1 MSSGDHAK
9 ANRAAGGTDMDAV
22 YIVAAKRT
30 PIGKLNGAFAGLS
43 AAELGAQLIQAML
56 ADADLAPDAVSEVIM
71 GQVLTGGAGQNPAR
85 QAALKAGLS
94 VGVPAMTVNKV
105 CGAGQKSIH
114 LAAQAIRC
122 GDADCVI
129 AGGQDS
135 MTSAPHVISGVR
147 AGIRMGDRTVKDSM
161 ITDGLWDAFHQVHM
175 GVTAEALAQR
185 YQITREEQDRFALR
199 SQEKADAAIQAGRFD
214 DEIVPVSIKDRQ
226 GDLVIER
233 DEHPNP
239 STTMEALGRLRPVFD
254 AAGTITA
261 GNSAGLNDGAAAVLV
276 MSEARMKELGLTPLA
291 RIASYASAGV
301 EPMDMGLG
309 PVAASRRA
317 LDKAGWRHADLDV
330 MEINEAFAAQAI
342 AVNREMGWNEDIIN
356 MNGGAIALGHP
367 LAGSGCRIVV
377 TLLHEMIRRDAK
389 KGLASL
395 CIGGGQGVAICLE
408 RSGANRR

>member
-1 MSSGDHAK
+1 
-9 ANRAAGGTDMDAV
+9 MDAV
-22 YIVAAKRT
+22 YIVAAKRA
-30 PIGKLNGAFAGLS
+30 PIGKLNGAFASLS
-43 AAELGAQLIQAML
+43 AAELGGQLIQAML
-56 ADADLAPDAVSEVIM
+56 ADTKLAPDSISEVIM

-85 QAALKAGLS
+85 QASLKAGLP

-147 AGIRMGDRTVKDSM
+147 GGIRMGDRIVKDSM

-185 YQITREEQDRFALR
+185 YQITREEQDSFALR
-199 SQEKADAAIQAGRFD
+199 SQEKADAAIRTGRFD
-214 DEIVPVSIKDRQ
+214 DEIVPVSVNA
-226 GDLVIER
+226 GDVVVDR
-233 DEHPNP
+233 DEHPNT
-239 STTMEALGRLRPVFD
+239 STTMEGLGRLKPVFD
-254 AAGTITA
+254 PAGTITA
-261 GNSAGLNDGAAAVLV
+261 GNASGLSDGAAAVLV
-276 MSEARMKELGLTPLA
+276 MSEARMNELGLKPLA

-309 PVAASRRA
+309 PVAASRLA
-317 LDKAGWRHADLDV
+317 LRKAGWRSSDLDV

-356 MNGGAIALGHP
+356 MSGGAIALGHP

-377 TLLHEMIRRDAK
+377 TLLHEMARRNAM

-408 RSGANRR
+408 R

>member
-1 MSSGDHAK
+1 MK
-9 ANRAAGGTDMDAV
+9 DAV

-30 PIGKLNGAFAGLS
+30 PIGKLNGALASLS
-43 AAELGAQLIQAML
+43 AAELGGQLIQAML
-56 ADADLAPDAVSEVIM
+56 AETGLAPDAVSEVIM

-85 QAALKAGLS
+85 QASLKAGLP
-94 VGVPAMTVNKV
+94 VGVPAMIVNKV
-105 CGAGQKSIH
+105 CGAGQKAIH

-135 MTSAPHVISGVR
+135 MTSAPHFMSGVR
-147 AGIRMGDRTVKDSM
+147 GGVRMGDRSVKDSM

-175 GVTAEALAQR
+175 GVTVESLAQR
-185 YQITREEQDRFALR
+185 YQITRGEQDCFALR
-199 SQEKADAAIQAGRFD
+199 SQEKADAAIRSARFD
-214 DEIVPVSIKDRQ
+214 DEIVPVSIKTGQSDVVV
-226 GDLVIER
+226 DR

-239 STTMEALGRLRPVFD
+239 STTLEGLARLKPVFD
-254 AAGTITA
+254 PAGTITA
-261 GNSAGLNDGAAAVLV
+261 GNSSGLNDGAAAVLV
-276 MSEARMKELGLTPLA
+276 MSETRMNELGLKPLA

-309 PVAASRRA
+309 PVAASRLA
-317 LDKAGWRHADLDV
+317 LAKAGWQPSELDV

-342 AVNREMGWNEDIIN
+342 AVNREMGWNEEIIN
-356 MNGGAIALGHP
+356 ISGGAIALGHP

-377 TLLHEMIRRDAK
+377 TLLHEMTRRK
-389 KGLASL
+389 TRKGLASL

-408 RSGANRR
+408 R

>member
-1 MSSGDHAK
+1 
-9 ANRAAGGTDMDAV
+9 MDAV

-30 PIGKLNGAFAGLS
+30 PIGKLNGAFASLS
-43 AAELGAQLIQAML
+43 AAGLGAQLIQAML
-56 ADADLAPDAVSEVIM
+56 AETQLAPDAVGEVIM

-85 QAALKAGLS
+85 QAALKAGLP

-122 GDADCVI
+122 GDADCVV

-135 MTSAPHVISGVR
+135 MTSAPHFISGVR
-147 AGIRMGDRTVKDSM
+147 GGIRMGDRTVKDSM

-199 SQEKADAAIQAGRFD
+199 SQGKADAAIQAGRFD
-214 DEIVPVSIKDRQ
+214 DEIAPVSIKARQ
-226 GDLVIER
+226 GDVVIER
-233 DEHPNP
+233 DEHPSP
-239 STTMEALGRLRPVFD
+239 STTMEGLGRLRPVFD

-261 GNSAGLNDGAAAVLV
+261 GNSSGLNDGAAAVLV

-317 LDKAGWRHADLDV
+317 LDKAGWRASDLDA

-356 MNGGAIALGHP
+356 MSGGAIALGHP

-377 TLLHEMIRRDAK
+377 TLLHEMVRRGAK

-408 RSGANRR
+408 R

>member
-1 MSSGDHAK
+1 MSSGEHSLC
-9 ANRAAGGTDMDAV
+9 AAEVEDGKLQDAV

-30 PIGKLNGAFAGLS
+30 PIGKLNGALASLS
-43 AAELGAQLIQAML
+43 AAELGGQLIQAML
-56 ADADLAPDAVSEVIM
+56 AETGLAPDAVSEVIM

-85 QAALKAGLS
+85 QASLRGGLPVS
-94 VGVPAMTVNKV
+94 VPAMTVNKV

-135 MTSAPHVISGVR
+135 MTSAPHFMSGIRGGV
-147 AGIRMGDRTVKDSM
+147 RMGDRVVKDSM

-175 GVTAEALAQR
+175 GVTVESLAQR
-185 YQITREEQDRFALR
+185 YQITRDEQDRFALR
-199 SQEKADAAIQAGRFD
+199 SQEKADAAIRSGRFG
-214 DEIVPVSIKDRQ
+214 DEIVPVSIKTRQ
-226 GDLVIER
+226 GDVIVGR

-239 STTMEALGRLRPVFD
+239 ATTLEGLGRLKPVFD
-254 AAGTITA
+254 RAGTITA
-261 GNSAGLNDGAAAVLV
+261 GNASGLNDGAAAVLV
-276 MSEARMKELGLTPLA
+276 MSETRMNELGLKPLA

-309 PVAASRRA
+309 PVAASHLA
-317 LDKAGWRHADLDV
+317 LEKAGWQAYELDV

-342 AVNREMGWNEDIIN
+342 AVNREMGWNEEIIN
-356 MNGGAIALGHP
+356 ISGGAIALGHP

-377 TLLHEMIRRDAK
+377 TLLHEMTRRNAR

-408 RSGANRR
+408 R

>member
-1 MSSGDHAK
+1 
-9 ANRAAGGTDMDAV
+9 MDAV
-22 YIVAAKRT
+22 YVVAAKRT
-30 PIGKLNGAFAGLS
+30 PIGKLNGAFASLS
-43 AAELGAQLIQAML
+43 AAELGGQLIQAML
-56 ADADLAPDAVSEVIM
+56 ADAQLAPDAVSEVIM

-85 QAALKAGLS
+85 QAALKAGLPVS
-94 VGVPAMTVNKV
+94 IPAMTVNKV

-135 MTSAPHVISGVR
+135 MTSAPHFISDMRG
-147 AGIRMGDRTVKDSM
+147 GIRMGDRTLKDSM

-199 SQEKADAAIQAGRFD
+199 SQEKADAAIQTGRFD
-214 DEIVPVSIKDRQ
+214 EEIVPISIRTRQ
-226 GDLVIER
+226 GDLVIDR

-239 STTMEALGRLRPVFD
+239 STTMGVLGRLRPVFD

-261 GNSAGLNDGAAAVLV
+261 GNSSGLNDGAAAVLV
-276 MSEARMKELGLTPLA
+276 MSEARMKKLGLTPLA

-317 LDKAGWRHADLDV
+317 LDKAGWHASDLDV
-330 MEINEAFAAQAI
+330 MEVNEAFAAQAI

-356 MNGGAIALGHP
+356 MSGGAIALGHP

-377 TLLHEMIRRDAK
+377 TLLHEMIRRDAR

-408 RSGANRR
+408 R

>member
-1 MSSGDHAK
+1 
-9 ANRAAGGTDMDAV
+9 MDAV

-30 PIGKLNGAFAGLS
+30 PIGKLNGAFAGLA
-43 AAELGAQLIQAML
+43 AAELGAQLVQTML
-56 ADADLAPDAVSEVIM
+56 AQTRLAPDAVSEVII

-85 QAALKAGLS
+85 QAALKAGLPVS
-94 VGVPAMTVNKV
+94 VPAMTVNKV

-135 MTSAPHVISGVR
+135 MTSAPHVIHGVR
-147 AGIRMGDRTVKDSM
+147 GGIRMGERTVKDSM

-199 SQEKADAAIQAGRFD
+199 SQEKADAAIRAGRFD
-214 DEIVPVSIKDRQ
+214 DEIVPISIKTKQ
-226 GDLVIER
+226 GDLIIER

-239 STTMEALGRLRPVFD
+239 STTMEGLGRLKPVFD

-261 GNSAGLNDGAAAVLV
+261 GNSSGLNDGAAAVLV
-276 MSEARMKELGLTPLA
+276 MSGARMEELRGLTPLA
-291 RIASYASAGV
+291 RIASYACAGV

-317 LDKAGWRHADLDV
+317 LDKAGWRASDLDV

-356 MNGGAIALGHP
+356 MSGGAIALGHP

-377 TLLHEMIRRDAK
+377 TLLHEMVRRDAR

-408 RSGANRR
+408 R

>member
-1 MSSGDHAK
+1 MSSGEHTLCAAK
-9 ANRAAGGTDMDAV
+9 LEDGKLQDAV

-30 PIGKLNGAFAGLS
+30 PIGKLNGALANLS
-43 AAELGAQLIQAML
+43 AADLGGQLIQAML
-56 ADADLAPDAVSEVIM
+56 AETGLAPGAVSEVIM

-85 QAALKAGLS
+85 QASLKAGLPVS
-94 VGVPAMTVNKV
+94 VPAMTINKV

-135 MTSAPHVISGVR
+135 MTSAPHFIPGVR
-147 AGIRMGDRTVKDSM
+147 GGVRMGDQVVKDSM

-175 GVTAEALAQR
+175 GVTVESLARR
-185 YQITREEQDRFALR
+185 YQITRDEQDRFALR
-199 SQEKADAAIQAGRFD
+199 SQEKADAAIRSARFD
-214 DEIVPVSIKDRQ
+214 DEVVPVSVKTRQ
-226 GDLVIER
+226 GDVVVDR

-239 STTMEALGRLRPVFD
+239 STTLEGLALLKPVFERE
-254 AAGTITA
+254 GTITA
-261 GNSAGLNDGAAAVLV
+261 GNSSGLNDGAAAVLV
-276 MSEARMKELGLTPLA
+276 MSETRMNELKLKPLA

-309 PVAASRRA
+309 PIAASRLA
-317 LDKAGWRHADLDV
+317 LEKAGWRPSELDV

-342 AVNREMGWNEDIIN
+342 AVNREMGWNEEIIN
-356 MNGGAIALGHP
+356 ISGGAIALGHP
-367 LAGSGCRIVV
+367 LAASGCRIVV
-377 TLLHEMIRRDAK
+377 TLLHEMARRQAH

-408 RSGANRR
+408 R

>member
-1 MSSGDHAK
+1 
-9 ANRAAGGTDMDAV
+9 MDAV

-30 PIGKLNGAFAGLS
+30 PIGKLNGAFAGLA
-43 AAELGAQLIQAML
+43 AAELGAQLVQTML
-56 ADADLAPDAVSEVIM
+56 AQTRLAPDAVSEVII

-85 QAALKAGLS
+85 QAALKAGLPVS
-94 VGVPAMTVNKV
+94 VPAMTVNKV

-135 MTSAPHVISGVR
+135 MTSAPHVIHGVR
-147 AGIRMGDRTVKDSM
+147 GGIRMGERTVKDSM

-199 SQEKADAAIQAGRFD
+199 SQEKADAAIRAGRFD
-214 DEIVPVSIKDRQ
+214 DEIVPISIKTKQ
-226 GDLVIER
+226 GDLIIER

-239 STTMEALGRLRPVFD
+239 STTMEGLGRLKPVFD

-261 GNSAGLNDGAAAVLV
+261 GNSSGLNDGAAAMLV
-276 MSEARMKELGLTPLA
+276 MSGARMEELRGLTPLA
-291 RIASYASAGV
+291 RIASYACAGV

-317 LDKAGWRHADLDV
+317 LDKAGWRASDLDV

-356 MNGGAIALGHP
+356 MSGGAIALGHP

-377 TLLHEMIRRDAK
+377 TLLHEMVRRDAR

-408 RSGANRR
+408 R

>member
-1 MSSGDHAK
+1 MSSGEHSLCAAK
-9 ANRAAGGTDMDAV
+9 VEDGKLQDAV

-30 PIGKLNGAFAGLS
+30 PIGKLNGALAGLS
-43 AAELGAQLIQAML
+43 AAELGGQLIQAML
-56 ADADLAPDAVSEVIM
+56 AGTGLAPGSVSEVIM

-85 QAALKAGLS
+85 QASLKAGLPVS
-94 VGVPAMTVNKV
+94 VPAMTVNKV

-135 MTSAPHVISGVR
+135 MTSAPHFIPGVR
-147 AGIRMGDRTVKDSM
+147 GGVRMGEQVVKDSM

-175 GVTAEALAQR
+175 GVTVESLARR
-185 YQITREEQDRFALR
+185 YQITRDEQDRFALR
-199 SQEKADAAIQAGRFD
+199 SQEKADAAIRSARFD
-214 DEIVPVSIKDRQ
+214 DEIVPVCVRTRQ
-226 GDLVIER
+226 GDVVVDR

-239 STTMEALGRLRPVFD
+239 STTLAGLGRLKPVFERE
-254 AAGTITA
+254 GTITA
-261 GNSAGLNDGAAAVLV
+261 GNSSGLNDGAAAVLV
-276 MSEARMKELGLTPLA
+276 MSETRMNELGLKPLA

-309 PVAASRRA
+309 PVAASRLA
-317 LDKAGWRHADLDV
+317 LEKAGWRPSELDV

-342 AVNREMGWNEDIIN
+342 AVNREMGWNEEIIN
-356 MNGGAIALGHP
+356 MSGGAIALGHP

-377 TLLHEMIRRDAK
+377 TLLHEMTRCKAS

-408 RSGANRR
+408 R

>member
-1 MSSGDHAK
+1 
-9 ANRAAGGTDMDAV
+9 MDAV

-30 PIGKLNGAFAGLS
+30 PIGKLNGAFASLS

-56 ADADLAPDAVSEVIM
+56 AETQLAPDAVGEVII

-85 QAALKAGLS
+85 QAALKAGLP

-122 GDADCVI
+122 GDADCVV

-135 MTSAPHVISGVR
+135 MTSAPHFISGVR
-147 AGIRMGDRTVKDSM
+147 GGIRMGDRTVKDSM

-199 SQEKADAAIQAGRFD
+199 SQEKADAAIKAGGFD
-214 DEIVPVSIKDRQ
+214 DEIVPVSIKARQ
-226 GDLVIER
+226 GDVVIER

-239 STTMEALGRLRPVFD
+239 STTMESLGRLRPVFD
-254 AAGTITA
+254 AAGTVTA
-261 GNSAGLNDGAAAVLV
+261 GNSSGLNDGAAAVLV
-276 MSEARMKELGLTPLA
+276 MSEARMKELGLTPLV

-317 LDKAGWRHADLDV
+317 LDKAGWRAADLDV
-330 MEINEAFAAQAI
+330 MEINEAFAAQAS
-342 AVNREMGWNEDIIN
+342 AVNREMGWNEDTIN
-356 MNGGAIALGHP
+356 MSGGAIALGHP

-377 TLLHEMIRRDAK
+377 TLLHEMVRRGAK

-408 RSGANRR
+408 R

>member
-1 MSSGDHAK
+1 
-9 ANRAAGGTDMDAV
+9 MDAV

>member
-1 MSSGDHAK
+1 MSSGEHSLC
-9 ANRAAGGTDMDAV
+9 AAEVEDGKLQDAV

-30 PIGKLNGAFAGLS
+30 PIGKLNGALASLS
-43 AAELGAQLIQAML
+43 AAELGGQLIQPML
-56 ADADLAPDAVSEVIM
+56 AETGLAPDAVSEVIM

-85 QAALKAGLS
+85 QASLRGGLPVS
-94 VGVPAMTVNKV
+94 VPAMTVNKV

-135 MTSAPHVISGVR
+135 MTSAPHFMSGIRGGV
-147 AGIRMGDRTVKDSM
+147 RMGDRVVKDSI

-175 GVTAEALAQR
+175 GVTVESLAQR
-185 YQITREEQDRFALR
+185 YQITRDEQDRFALR
-199 SQEKADAAIQAGRFD
+199 SQEKADAAIRSGRFG
-214 DEIVPVSIKDRQ
+214 DEIVPVSIKTRQ
-226 GDLVIER
+226 GDVIVGR

-239 STTMEALGRLRPVFD
+239 ATTLEGLGRLKPVFD
-254 AAGTITA
+254 PAGTITA
-261 GNSAGLNDGAAAVLV
+261 GNASGLNDGAAAVLV
-276 MSEARMKELGLTPLA
+276 MSETRMNELGLKPLA

-309 PVAASRRA
+309 PVAASHLA
-317 LDKAGWRHADLDV
+317 LEKAGWQAYELDV

-342 AVNREMGWNEDIIN
+342 AVNREMGWNEEIIN
-356 MNGGAIALGHP
+356 ISGGAIALGHP

-377 TLLHEMIRRDAK
+377 TLLHEMTRRNAR

-408 RSGANRR
+408 R

>member
-1 MSSGDHAK
+1 MRDGIH
-9 ANRAAGGTDMDAV
+9 
-22 YIVAAKRT
+22 IVAAKRT
-30 PIGKLNGAFAGLS
+30 PIGKLNGAFSGLS
-43 AAELGAQLIQAML
+43 AAELGGQLLQGML
-56 ADADLAPDAVSEVIM
+56 AELPLEPCAVSEVIM

-85 QAALKAGLS
+85 QAALKAGLPVS
-94 VGVPAMTVNKV
+94 VPAMTVNKV

-122 GDADCVI
+122 GDADCVV

-135 MTSAPHVISGVR
+135 MTSAPHFISGMRGGV
-147 AGIRMGDRTVKDSM
+147 RMGNQTVKDSM

-175 GVTAEALAQR
+175 GVTVESLAR
-185 YQITREEQDRFALR
+185 RFQITREEQDRFALR
-199 SQEKADAAIQAGRFD
+199 SQEKADAAIRHRRSD
-214 DEIVPVSIKDRQ
+214 DEIIPVSIKTRQ
-226 GDLVIER
+226 GDVVVDR

-239 STTMEALGRLRPVFD
+239 ATTIEGLARLKPVFD
-254 AAGTITA
+254 PEGTITA
-261 GNSAGLNDGAAAVLV
+261 GNSSGLNDGAAGVLV
-276 MSEARMKELGLTPLA
+276 MSEARMNELKLSPLA

-309 PVAASRRA
+309 PVAASRLA
-317 LDKAGWRHADLDV
+317 LEKAGWRSSDVEV

-342 AVNREMGWNEDIIN
+342 AVNREMGWDESVIN
-356 MNGGAIALGHP
+356 MSGGAIALGHP

-377 TLLHEMIRRDAK
+377 TLIHEMIRRGAR

-408 RSGANRR
+408 R

>member
-1 MSSGDHAK
+1 
-9 ANRAAGGTDMDAV
+9 MDAV

-30 PIGKLNGAFAGLS
+30 PIGKLNGAFASLS
-43 AAELGAQLIQAML
+43 AAGLGAQLIQAML
-56 ADADLAPDAVSEVIM
+56 AETQLAPDAVGEVIM

-85 QAALKAGLS
+85 QAALKAGLP

-135 MTSAPHVISGVR
+135 MTSAPHVIHGVR

-175 GVTAEALAQR
+175 GVIAEALAQR

-214 DEIVPVSIKDRQ
+214 DEIAPVSIKARQ
-226 GDLVIER
+226 GDVVIER

-239 STTMEALGRLRPVFD
+239 STTMELLGRLRPVFD

-261 GNSAGLNDGAAAVLV
+261 GNSSGLNDGAAAVLV
-276 MSEARMKELGLTPLA
+276 MSEARMEKLGLTPLA

-317 LDKAGWRHADLDV
+317 LDKAGWRAADLNA

-356 MNGGAIALGHP
+356 MSGGAIALGHP

-377 TLLHEMIRRDAK
+377 TLLHEMVRRGAK

-408 RSGANRR
+408 R

>member
-1 MSSGDHAK
+1 
-9 ANRAAGGTDMDAV
+9 MDAA

-30 PIGKLNGAFAGLS
+30 PIGKLNGVFASLS
-43 AAELGAQLIQAML
+43 AAKLGAQLIHTLL
-56 ADADLAPDAVSEVIM
+56 ADVQVAPDAISEVIM

-85 QAALKAGLS
+85 QAAIKAGLP

-135 MTSAPHVISGVR
+135 MTSAPHFISGVR
-147 AGIRMGDRTVKDSM
+147 EGLRMGDRTVKDSM

-175 GVTAEALAQR
+175 GVTVESLARR

-199 SQEKADAAIQAGRFD
+199 SQQKADAAIRSARFE
-214 DEIVPVSIKDRQ
+214 DEIVPVSTKTRQ
-226 GDLVIER
+226 GDVVVDR

-239 STTMEALGRLRPVFD
+239 STTLEGLGRLRPVFD
-254 AAGTITA
+254 PAGTITA
-261 GNSAGLNDGAAAVLV
+261 GNSSGLNDGAAAVLA
-276 MSEARMKELGLTPLA
+276 MSEKRMNELGLKPLA

-317 LDKAGWRHADLDV
+317 LDKAGWRPSDLDV

-342 AVNREMGWNEDIIN
+342 AVNREMGWNDEIIN
-356 MNGGAIALGHP
+356 MSGGAIALGHP

-377 TLLHEMIRRDAK
+377 TLLHEMTRRNAR
-389 KGLASL
+389 KGLASH

-408 RSGANRR
+408 R